1 VLLDSEG
8 HIKVTDFGLAKGNM
22 ADGERTNSFIG
33 TMEYMAPEIIQG
45 KGHGK
50 DVDWWS
56 VGILLFEMMTGMPPF
71 NAKSR
76 NQLQKQITGGKLKY
90 PCKHLLSAKTPSKS
104 PKTKKQMICAPWHLL
119 LLGSE
124 QISQRQARYDIP
136 TAVFAQ
142 SLLLWLLLLCSGH
155 FGGICWAFQNSSELC
170 CSVSEPQCT
179 ELAEGPACTGC

>member
-1 VLLDSEG
+1 MNALCDVQENVLLDSEG

-90 PCKHLLSAKTPSKS
+90 PCKHPLSAETPKQNANNQEADDFGPMASVVLLS
-104 PKTKKQMICAPWHLL
+104 C
-119 LLGSE
+119 E
-124 QISQRQARYDIP
+124 QISQAQACI
-136 TAVFAQ
+136 TLH
-142 SLLLWLLLLCSGH
+142 LLHLHRFCH
-155 FGGICWAFQNSSELC
+155 CDC
-170 CSVSEPQCT
+170 
-179 ELAEGPACTGC
+179 

>member
-1 VLLDSEG
+1 MHAFCALQENVLLDSEG

-22 ADGERTNSFIG
+22 ADGKRTNSFIG

-90 PCKHLLSAKTPSKS
+90 PCKHLLSATTPNK
-104 PKTKKQMICAPWHLL
+104 
-119 LLGSE
+119 
-124 QISQRQARYDIP
+124 
-136 TAVFAQ
+136 AQ
-142 SLLLWLLLLCSGH
+142 NPRSRWFWSH
-155 FGGICWAFQNSSELC
+155 GICC
-170 CSVSEPQCT
+170 C
-179 ELAEGPACTGC
+179 

>member
-1 VLLDSEG
+1 MDVFCALQENVLLDSEG

-90 PCKHLLSAKTPSKS
+90 PCEHLLFAPGQM
-104 PKTKKQMICAPWHLL
+104 PITKKQMIWVAWHLL
-119 LLGSE
+119 SSEPVRHKPFMTLHQLLFLIICHCE
-124 QISQRQARYDIP
+124 CCCCALAI
-136 TAVFAQ
+136 
-142 SLLLWLLLLCSGH
+142 C
-155 FGGICWAFQNSSELC
+155 GGIC
-170 CSVSEPQCT
+170 
-179 ELAEGPACTGC
+179 